1 MELTHLHFA
10 EYFRAVHGHDP
21 FPWQERLVEQLAHN
35 DEWPDVLD
43 LPTAS
48 GKTAALDAAVFHLAL
63 RATDPQRASIRIALV
78 VDRRLVVDGAYE
90 RATRIAQALRRPAEL
105 TVGRAVAAEVGHRL
119 QQLAG
124 GDAPPLVAARLRG
137 GAPLEHVWA
146 RTPIQPTILCS
157 TVDQVGSRLLFRGYG
172 VSNSM
177 RPVHAGLL
185 GEGTLVLLDE
195 AHLSEP
201 FRQTLRAVNEIGGAS
216 TRTVLLT
223 ATPGAPARNRFA
235 LGPDDRSHSVLKSRI
250 GASKP
255 VSLRAVGN
263 TEEPAEAFANSARRV
278 LATLQESGLA
288 APAVGVVVNRVA
300 LARRIHQILDS
311 DADSE
316 SILMIGRARG
326 VDRDRIAKRLRPFYT
341 GAETA
346 RRQETRPVF
355 AVATQCLEVGVDLDL
370 DGMVSQA
377 AALDALRQRFGRL
390 QRGGR
395 PIEARGAVLA
405 LPDDTNKHFDDPV
418 YGDRIHK
425 TWFALQQIA
434 DKGRVDFGAEAL
446 DHSLSIL
453 GVPIAELAAPQA
465 DAPVLMPAYLELWA
479 QTSPEPVA
487 DPEVGLFLHGA
498 ERSAADVSVLWRDD
512 VTQADLTEKHRV
524 ADLEELLTLVPPR
537 ASEMIQLPL
546 PAVRRWLSVSGDPF
560 GHAADIADAPQRSE
574 APPSGVSRQQVR
586 DAFRWCGPGH
596 PRTGVIRPRD
606 LRPADVIVLPAAY
619 GGCDEFGW
627 TPESKDPVIDRADE
641 AAKPYRARR
650 HAVRLRACR
659 LSESWAPVADVL
671 AADDGA
677 ADEDLVTRLLEALPP
692 EPEEADD
699 PVWSVRNSLQ
709 TMTARRGRITIFR
722 PYRDGGAVLVA
733 PRGIKAAEADSGSP
747 PTTEHATLSHL
758 SSQPVTLDEHGC
770 HVENQ
775 AASFARALGLP
786 DPVIQDVSLAAY
798 LHDAGKADPRFQI
811 VLSGGHIWNAPTADA
826 LAKSARW
833 PVLGA
838 WKRAG
843 LPEGWRHEALSVR
856 LARVHPRFAQA
867 NDPALV
873 LWLVGTH
880 HGHGRPFFHF
890 SDSDPDTTPCP
901 ALGAKPWPAT
911 TAPGPESL
919 AFDFDGAD
927 WPELAR
933 ILQRRHG
940 VWGLAFLEAV
950 LRLADH
956 RASEAEEDGSP

>member
-1 MELTHLHFA
+1 MELTHRHFA
-10 EYFRAVHGHDP
+10 EYFRAVHGHNP
-21 FPWQERLVEQLAHN
+21 FPWQERLVELLAHS

-63 RATDPQRASIRIALV
+63 RADDPQRASIRIALV
-78 VDRRLVVDGAYE
+78 VDRRLVVDSAYE

-235 LGPDDRSHSVLKSRI
+235 LGPDDRSHPVLKSRI
-250 GASKP
+250 GANKP
-255 VSLRAVGN
+255 VSLRAVGD
-263 TEEPAEAFANSARRV
+263 TEDPAEAFAKSARQVR
-278 LATLQESGLA
+278 ATLQESGLA

-311 DADSE
+311 DTDSE

-326 VDRDRIAKRLRPFYT
+326 VDRDRIAERLRPFYT
-341 GAETA
+341 GAEAA
-346 RRQETRPVF
+346 RRQATRSVF
-355 AVATQCLEVGVDLDL
+355 VVATQCLEVGVDLDL

-377 AALDALRQRFGRL
+377 AALDALRQRIGRL
-390 QRGGR
+390 HRGGR
-395 PIEARGAVLA
+395 PIQATGAVLA
-405 LPDDTNKHFDDPV
+405 LPDDTSKYFDDPV
-418 YGDRIHK
+418 YGDRIRK
-425 TWFALQQIA
+425 TWAALIEISDQ
-434 DKGRVDFGAEAL
+434 GFVDFGAEAL
-446 DHSLSIL
+446 DLSLSNL

-465 DAPVLMPAYLELWA
+465 DAPVLMPAYVELWA

-512 VTQADLTEKHRV
+512 VTRADLTEKHRA

-574 APPSGVSRQQVR
+574 APPSGVSRQEIR
-586 DAFRWCGPGH
+586 DAFRWTGPGH

-627 TPESKDPVIDRADE
+627 APESKDPVIDRADE

-733 PRGIKAAEADSGSP
+733 PRGIKAVEADSGSP

-811 VLSGGHIWNAPTADA
+811 VLSGGHIWNAPTAGA

>member
-1 MELTHLHFA
+1 MELTHRHFA

-21 FPWQERLVEQLAHN
+21 FPWQERLVELLAHSN
-35 DEWPDVLD
+35 EWPDVLD

-63 RATDPQRASIRIALV
+63 RANDPQRASIRIALV

-105 TVGRAVAAEVGHRL
+105 TIGHALVEEVGQRL
-119 QQLAG
+119 RQLAG

-146 RTPIQPTILCS
+146 RTPVQPTILCS

-201 FRQTLRAVNEIGGAS
+201 FRQTLRAVSEIGGAS

-235 LGPDDRSHSVLKSRI
+235 LGPDDRSHPVLKSRI

-263 TEEPAEAFANSARRV
+263 TEEPAEAFANSARQV

-326 VDRDRIAKRLRPFYT
+326 VDRDRIAERLRPFYT

-355 AVATQCLEVGVDLDL
+355 VVATQCLEVGVDLDL

-390 QRGGR
+390 QRSGR
-395 PIEARGAVLA
+395 PIQATGAVLA
-405 LPDDTNKHFDDPV
+405 LPDDSSKYFDDPV

-425 TWFALQQIA
+425 TWFALRQMA

-446 DHSLSIL
+446 DRSLSIL

-465 DAPVLMPAYLELWA
+465 DAPVLMPAYVELWA

-512 VTQADLTEKHRV
+512 VTRADLRREHPQ

-677 ADEDLVTRLLEALPP
+677 ADEDLVARLLEALPP

-699 PVWSVRNSLQ
+699 PVKSVRDSLQ
-709 TMTARRGRITIFR
+709 TMTAKRGWITIFR
-722 PYRDGGAVLVA
+722 PYPDGGAVLVA
-733 PRGIKAAEADSGSP
+733 PRGIRNVEADSGSP

-811 VLSGGHIWNAPTADA
+811 VLSGGHIWNAPTAAA

-833 PVLGA
+833 PVPGA

-856 LARVHPRFAQA
+856 LARVHPRFARA

-890 SDSDPDTTPCP
+890 SDSDPDTTPYP

-911 TAPGPESL
+911 NAPGPESL
-919 AFDFDGAD
+919 AFDFEGAD

-933 ILQRRHG
+933 ILQRRYG
-940 VWGLAFLEAV
+940 VWGLAFLETV

-956 RASEAEEDGSP
+956 RASEAEEDGRP